1 MSLFEKSN
9 KDLLVSVPA
18 LNSGKVVFLGSL
30 PTKNEAIRQG
40 FFAQIRSDVATT
52 ETNTNEVMSMFL
64 GFSNNQERVI
74 RCVQSYKPEL
84 MKLKEGDSLP
94 EGINIQVNDA
104 EAPFYAGQEGRKRPD
119 GSAILK
125 AGKAIYR
132 KETLVS
138 GEPKHSLIKDYDHI
152 TAPVAQE
159 STTAKAEAPETL
171 IIS

>member
-9 KDLLVSVPA
+9 KELLESVSA

-52 ETNTNEVMSMFL
+52 ETNTNEVLNMFL

-84 MKLKEGDSLP
+84 MKLEEGQALP
-94 EGINIQVNDA
+94 EGINIQVTDA
-104 EAPFYAGQEGRKRPD
+104 MEPFYVGQVGRKRPD
-119 GSAILK
+119 GSEILK

-132 KETLVS
+132 KESLVS
-138 GEPKHSLIKDYDHI
+138 GEPKHNLIKDYDHI
-152 TAPVAQE
+152 AAPVTQE
-159 STTAKAEAPETL
+159 STAKIAEPTL